1 MQISIRAER
10 VLKTSQS
17 HFDPPFL
24 NPGDRA
30 TIVGFVVA
38 HPVNPL
44 YLVKRDNDGVVQ
56 MVYRNDLV
64 GCGALEPIQQVVQS

>member
-1 MQISIRAER
+1 MQIPVQAKR
-10 VLKTSQS
+10 VLKTSQW

-38 HPVNPL
+38 HPTNPL
-44 YLVKRDNDGVVQ
+44 YLVKRDHDGVVQ
-56 MVYRNDLV
+56 AIYRDDLV
-64 GCGALEPIQQVVQS
+64 KCGALEPIQEAVS